1 MTDKYVSRCPYCGG
15 TDMAETYQGAYG
27 ATTVVGNAFRSMDL
41 YHVICRNCGSV
52 VRSYVKKPE
61 KLISKKDREKDD
73 WLK

>member
-15 TDMAETYQGAYG
+15 TDMIETYQNG
-27 ATTVVGNAFRSMDL
+27 ATTVVGNVFRGAVL
-41 YHVICRNCGSV
+41 YHVICKNCGNV
-52 VRSYVKKPE
+52 VRSYVKTPE